1 MRIVEP
7 VEAAA
12 TADSAAADTVGETV
26 AAPAAPVEPPVEKSV
41 APASRRPGDAGAG
54 RRHPIVQLDD
64 KLINQIAAGEVIER
78 PASLLKEAL
87 ENSVDAGASRIVI
100 HAERGGFKRVAVQ
113 DDGCGIPRAQM
124 RLALSRHAT
133 SKLTRFDDLFEVGT
147 LGFRGEALA
156 GIAAVSRL
164 ALTAR
169 AADAESAYRITCDGG
184 GTVSAP
190 APVAHPPG
198 TTLEVTDLFYN
209 TPARRKF
216 LRTEKTEL
224 KHLDEV
230 ARRVALSHFDIDIRF
245 IHDGRE
251 VFHAP
256 PAGTAAERQ
265 TRIAGL
271 CGAPFAKQSVYFEAG
286 GGDSKG
292 HDGVG
297 GGGDSNGDTGAGDSD
312 RTVAPAP
319 VMQLSGYLGLPTF
332 SRSQRDLQYFFVN
345 GRPVRDHLVAHAAR
359 RAYHDV
365 LYHGRHPA
373 FVLFFRIRPQLV
385 DVNVHPA
392 KSEVRF
398 RDSRAVHDHIYRSLH
413 RVIAEL
419 SPGDGRAAAPAPPT
433 PAAAL
438 RAAGA
443 GFSGGPG
450 GGPGHAST
458 AAQRNIRMRVAEQL
472 DAYRQL
478 HPPVDGDGFAAG
490 GFDAAAAD
498 AVADAE
504 IPPLGY
510 ALAQLKGVYILAE
523 NRDGLILVD
532 MHAAHERI
540 TYETLKRR
548 AAQRAANQPLLVPV
562 CIEVSRAEAAAA
574 EQFGEQFRALGIDI
588 ERLGE
593 SQLAVRSV
601 PELLARADIEALVR
615 DALSDLIEHGRSR
628 RITDAAHEI
637 LSSVACHAAVR
648 ANRRLNHAEMNALLR
663 QMEAGERAGQ
673 CNHGRPTWFSVSLA
687 ELDKWFM
694 RGR

>member
-12 TADSAAADTVGETV
+12 TADSAAAETVGETV
-26 AAPAAPVEPPVEKSV
+26 DKTV
-41 APASRRPGDAGAG
+41 APPSRRPGDGDDGGAG
-54 RRHPIVQLDD
+54 RHPIVQLDD

-184 GTVSAP
+184 GTVSQP

-286 GGDSKG
+286 GGGDSKG
-292 HDGVG
+292 NDGG
-297 GGGDSNGDTGAGDSD
+297 GGGDGDGGDEFTAGDSD
-312 RTVAPAP
+312 SNGHGVAGDPAP

-419 SPGDGRAAAPAPPT
+419 SPGDGRADAPAPPT

-498 AVADAE
+498 SVADAE

-637 LSSVACHAAVR
+637 LSSVACHGAVR

-663 QMEAGERAGQ
+663 QMEASERAGQ

>member
-12 TADSAAADTVGETV
+12 TADSAAAETVAPPVGETV
-26 AAPAAPVEPPVEKSV
+26 APP
-41 APASRRPGDAGAG
+41 SRRPGDAGDGGDDAGAG

-256 PAGTAAERQ
+256 PAGSAAERQ

-286 GGDSKG
+286 GGGDSKG

-297 GGGDSNGDTGAGDSD
+297 AGDGEFTGGDSNGDTG
-312 RTVAPAP
+312 APAP

-398 RDSRAVHDHIYRSLH
+398 RDSRAVHDHIYRTLH

-419 SPGDGRAAAPAPPT
+419 SPGDGRADAPAPPT

-443 GFSGGPG
+443 FPGG
-450 GGPGHAST
+450 GGPGHPST

-548 AAQRAANQPLLVPV
+548 AAECAANQPLLVPV
-562 CIEVSRAEAAAA
+562 CIEVSRAEAEAA

-637 LSSVACHAAVR
+637 LSSVACHGAVR

-663 QMEAGERAGQ
+663 QMEASERAGQ

>member
-12 TADSAAADTVGETV
+12 TAESAAADTV
-26 AAPAAPVEPPVEKSV
+26 AAPVEKTVVPP
-41 APASRRPGDAGAG
+41 SRRPGDAGDG

-87 ENSVDAGASRIVI
+87 ENSVDAGATRIVI

-256 PAGTAAERQ
+256 PAGNAAERQ

-286 GGDSKG
+286 GGGDSKG
-292 HDGVG
+292 HDGAGAGEFTG
-297 GGGDSNGDTGAGDSD
+297 GAAEFTGGDSD
-312 RTVAPAP
+312 RTVAGAPAP

-450 GGPGHAST
+450 HAST

-490 GFDAAAAD
+490 GFDAAAAAGAD
-498 AVADAE
+498 SVADAE

-637 LSSVACHAAVR
+637 LSSVACHGAVR

-663 QMEAGERAGQ
+663 QMEASERAGQ

>member
-7 VEAAA
+7 VEAADTVA
-12 TADSAAADTVGETV
+12 ESAAAETVGETV
-26 AAPAAPVEPPVEKSV
+26 AQPVAPVEKTV
-41 APASRRPGDAGAG
+41 APPSRRPGDAGDG

-256 PAGTAAERQ
+256 PAGSAAERQ

-286 GGDSKG
+286 GGGDSKG

-297 GGGDSNGDTGAGDSD
+297 AGDGEFTGGDSNGDTG
-312 RTVAPAP
+312 APAP

-438 RAAGA
+438 RAAG
-443 GFSGGPG
+443 GFSG
-450 GGPGHAST
+450 
-458 AAQRNIRMRVAEQL
+458 
-472 DAYRQL
+472 
-478 HPPVDGDGFAAG
+478 
-490 GFDAAAAD
+490 
-498 AVADAE
+498 
-504 IPPLGY
+504 
-510 ALAQLKGVYILAE
+510 
-523 NRDGLILVD
+523 
-532 MHAAHERI
+532 
-540 TYETLKRR
+540 
-548 AAQRAANQPLLVPV
+548 
-562 CIEVSRAEAAAA
+562 
-574 EQFGEQFRALGIDI
+574 
-588 ERLGE
+588 
-593 SQLAVRSV
+593 
-601 PELLARADIEALVR
+601 
-615 DALSDLIEHGRSR
+615 
-628 RITDAAHEI
+628 
-637 LSSVACHAAVR
+637 
-648 ANRRLNHAEMNALLR
+648 
-663 QMEAGERAGQ
+663 
-673 CNHGRPTWFSVSLA
+673 
-687 ELDKWFM
+687 
-694 RGR
+694 